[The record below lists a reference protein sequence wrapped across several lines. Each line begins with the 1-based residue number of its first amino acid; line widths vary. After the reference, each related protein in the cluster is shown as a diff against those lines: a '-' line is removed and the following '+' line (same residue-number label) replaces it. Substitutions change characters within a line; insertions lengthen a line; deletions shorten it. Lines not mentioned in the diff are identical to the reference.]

1 MPLSENSFPK
11 AERLKKEKDFES
23 VYKGKRLSGKAVI
36 VYYSCANGVD
46 CRKVGF
52 TVSKKVSKLAVK
64 RNKIKRR
71 LREIYRLNNTFLPDK
86 IFLII
91 RALPN
96 AADFDFYEL
105 KKEVVGF
112 FSVIASCRSG
122 HPGNQNL

>member
-11 AERLKKEKDFES
+11 TERLRKEKDFERA
-23 VYKGKRLSGKAVI
+23 YKGKRLSGKAVI
-36 VYYSCANGVD
+36 FYYTCADSVD

-71 LREIYRLNNTFLPDK
+71 LREIYRLNNAVLPEK
-86 IFLII
+86 ILLVI